1 MKDPVLLPTSGN
13 ICDFTTMQ
21 RHLLNDEHD
30 PFNRAPLK
38 ISDLVEQKELKA
50 RIQKW
55 IQQKLA
61 GEETDEDKRIK
72 AEKGGHQEDQKM
84 TDENDYSSELF
95 TDEQNQFLRA

>member
-1 MKDPVLLPTSGN
+1 
-13 ICDFTTMQ
+13 
-21 RHLLNDEHD
+21 
-30 PFNRAPLK
+30 
-38 ISDLVEQKELKA
+38 
-50 RIQKW
+50 
-55 IQQKLA
+55 LA